1 LLLLPQEGCKVF
13 QYLCLCVCLFACISQ
28 KQRVQISQNV
38 LYILPVAMAQFFSD
52 ESAICYVLPVLWM
65 TQVFT

>member
-1 LLLLPQEGCKVF
+1 
-13 QYLCLCVCLFACISQ
+13 
-28 KQRVQISQNV
+28 
-38 LYILPVAMAQFFSD
+38 MAQFFSD